1 MSEKNEALIRS
12 ALKDGCRAHCD
23 ELIDELRRLSA
34 ENERLAAE
42 VANRNRRA
50 LAGDEAAATAQPQE
64 PCNKSCAPGYCYCEP
79 AQEPVAWATVC
90 DGVIDSCSLT
100 KTAAKLKAEN
110 LRDRNRGRNFVFG
123 VRPLSYSTQRK
134 PLTDDQKQAIHN
146 ETGAGHALI
155 CLVESYING
164 IEESN
169 T

>member
-1 MSEKNEALIRS
+1 MNKRIKEAEEGPIHNNPRCGMRWREAL
-12 ALKDGCRAHCD
+12 
-23 ELIDELRRLSA
+23 A
-34 ENERLAAE
+34 E
-42 VANRNRRA
+42 
-50 LAGDEAAATAQPQE
+50 P
-64 PCNKSCAPGYCYCEP
+64 
-79 AQEPVAWATVC
+79 QEPVAWATVC